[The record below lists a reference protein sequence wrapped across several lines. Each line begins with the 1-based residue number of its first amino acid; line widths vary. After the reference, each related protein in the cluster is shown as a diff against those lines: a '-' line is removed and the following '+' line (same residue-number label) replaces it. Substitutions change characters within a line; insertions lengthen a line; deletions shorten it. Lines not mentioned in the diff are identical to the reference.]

1 MKDRTNRV
9 LPMVG
14 DTVLTLPQT
23 LSLTTEDI
31 HRDRGNVEQVVKD
44 LYGKLRAPLASYA
57 YHLVGSTRD
66 AEDLVQIAFI
76 QLFDQLEHDREIDNL
91 RGWLYR
97 VVHNLAIEQVRR
109 HDRRDSLLQKWFVDR
124 GALTPDS
131 VESPEEELIRRQE
144 IENALAVL
152 NERERHSLVLRA
164 EGLSYQEI
172 GDVLEISP
180 KSVSVYLA
188 RGLKKLHEDINQK

>member
-1 MKDRTNRV
+1 MKDRTNKA

-23 LSLTTEDI
+23 FSLRTEDI
-31 HRDRGNVEQVVKD
+31 RRDRRNVEQVVKD

-76 QLFDQLEHDREIDNL
+76 QLFDQLEHEGEIDNL

-109 HDRRDSLLQKWFVDR
+109 HDRRDLLLQQWFLDR
-124 GALTPDS
+124 GALTPES
-131 VESPEEELIRRQE
+131 IESPEEEFIRREQ
-144 IENALAVL
+144 IENALRIL

-172 GDVLEISP
+172 ADILEISP
-180 KSVSVYLA
+180 KAVSVYLA
-188 RGLKKLHEDINQK
+188 RGLKKLHENNKQK